1 MNKFSKEYFLS
12 LQSSWEFLKST
23 NLPVFIY
30 GMGDGA
36 LKILKVFDEYKI
48 ACSGFFASDEF
59 VRGHFFEGHKVHKL
73 SEIEECVDEF
83 VIVLAFACGYE
94 SLLARVQD
102 IAKKHILIAPDVPV
116 IGGGLFTKDY
126 FCDNFSKIE
135 QVYSILADDISKQV
149 YINTIAYKI
158 TGNIDFICDIST
170 TPNEAYN
177 NIIRPGI
184 EEVFLD
190 LGAYNG
196 DTVLEFIEHTK
207 GCYKQI
213 IALEPDK
220 RNFRKLNENT
230 IGLSN
235 ITSMNVAGWIKDET
249 LIFSNSTGRQ
259 SMIAKKGVEISARS
273 VDSILNGKKATFIKY
288 DVEGAE
294 NEAIRGSIN
303 TIESF
308 KPKIKVALYHR
319 NEDIFSLPLLVNEI
333 NSDYKLYI
341 RKFPYIPAWEV
352 NMFCI

>member
-1 MNKFSKEYFLS
+1 MNDSIMKLKKEINECQKCDLY
-12 LQSSWEFLKST
+12 KGR
-23 NLPVFIY
+23 NIAID
-30 GMGDGA
+30 GDGVINSSIMLIGEA
-36 LKILKVFDEYKI
+36 PGARITSYNVCYT
-48 ACSGFFASDEF
+48 
-59 VRGHFFEGHKVHKL
+59 KL
-73 SEIEECVDEF
+73 
-83 VIVLAFACGYE
+83 L
-94 SLLARVQD
+94 R
-102 IAKKHILIAPDVPV
+102 
-116 IGGGLFTKDY
+116 
-126 FCDNFSKIE
+126 
-135 QVYSILADDISKQV
+135 
-149 YINTIAYKI
+149 
-158 TGNIDFICDIST
+158 
-170 TPNEAYN
+170 
-177 NIIRPGI
+177 
-184 EEVFLD
+184 
-190 LGAYNG
+190 
-196 DTVLEFIEHTK
+196 
-207 GCYKQI
+207 
-213 IALEPDK
+213 
-220 RNFRKLNENT
+220 FRKLNENT